1 MSLNVLINLK
11 YRIMIIKQI
20 SVFLEDKSGRLTEL
34 TRILAENDI
43 NITALSI
50 ADAADYGI
58 IRMVVGRPELAVK
71 VLKEKN
77 FSVRMTDVACL
88 IVPNK
93 PGGLYN
99 ALKILT
105 DNNINI
111 DYMYAFA
118 LNSTA
123 SVVIRAAS
131 IPNVIEVLQKNKLE
145 LMKASQVYQL

>member
-1 MSLNVLINLK
+1 MPLKVLINLK

-118 LNSTA
+118 INSTA
-123 SVVIRAAS
+123 SVVIRANS
-131 IPNVIEVLQKNKLE
+131 IPHVIEVLQKNKLE

>member
-1 MSLNVLINLK
+1 
-11 YRIMIIKQI
+11 MIIKQLSI
-20 SVFLEDKSGRLTEL
+20 FLEDKSGRLTEL
-34 TRILAENDI
+34 TKILAENDI

-58 IRMVVGRPELAVK
+58 IRMVVGRPELAMK
-71 VLKEKN
+71 VLKEKG
-77 FSVRMTDVACL
+77 FSVHLTDVACL

-93 PGGLYN
+93 PGGLYH

-118 LNSTA
+118 NNATA
-123 SVVIRAAS
+123 SVVIRSAS
-131 IPNVIEVLQKNKLE
+131 INDVIDVLQKNKLE
-145 LMKASQVYQL
+145 LIKASQVYQI

>member
-1 MSLNVLINLK
+1 
-11 YRIMIIKQI
+11 MIIKQI

-118 LNSTA
+118 INSTA
-123 SVVIRAAS
+123 SVVIRAYS
-131 IPNVIEVLQKNKLE
+131 IPHVIEVLQKNKLE

>member
-1 MSLNVLINLK
+1 
-11 YRIMIIKQI
+11 MIIKQLSI
-20 SVFLEDKSGRLTEL
+20 FLEDKSGRLTEL
-34 TRILAENDI
+34 TKILAENDI

-58 IRMVVGRPELAVK
+58 IRMVVGRPELAMK
-71 VLKEKN
+71 VLKEQG
-77 FSVRMTDVACL
+77 FSVHLTEVACL

-93 PGGLYN
+93 PGGLYH

-118 LNSTA
+118 INSTA
-123 SVVIRAAS
+123 SVVIRSAS
-131 IPNVIEVLQKNKLE
+131 IHDVIDVLHNNKLE
-145 LMKASQVYQL
+145 LLKASQIYQV

>member
-1 MSLNVLINLK
+1 
-11 YRIMIIKQI
+11 MIIKQL

-34 TRILAENDI
+34 TKILAENDI

-58 IRMVVGRPELAVK
+58 IRMVVGRPERAMT
-71 VLKEKN
+71 VLKEN
-77 FSVRMTDVACL
+77 GFSVNLTDVACL

-93 PGGLYN
+93 PGGLYH
-99 ALKILT
+99 ALKILA

-118 LNSTA
+118 INSTA
-123 SVVIRAAS
+123 SVVIRSSS
-131 IPNVIEVLQKNKLE
+131 ISDVIDILQKNKLE